1 MKKYIDLLRI
11 KHWIKNVLIFLPMI
25 CAKEVNL
32 DNFLVVLIGFF
43 SFSFTTSFV
52 YIMNDIKDINID
64 KLHPRKKNRPIA
76 NGEISRK
83 RAIIISFI
91 MLLLA
96 FFLSLFIYD
105 NYAIYFLLG
114 YIIVNILYS
123 FGLKNITIIDILL
136 LASCY
141 ILRIYYGAALLSIEV
156 SDWLFLTIM
165 SASFFLGFGKRKKEL
180 LNNIDTREVLKKYN
194 ENFLDRF
201 QYLCLSLV
209 FVFYALWAREQ
220 NSRYLIYT
228 VLLLM
233 IIFMKYALILDDNDD
248 GDPITILYSDKSLFF
263 LCILYGIVMFVLFMM
278 F

>member
-1 MKKYIDLLRI
+1 
-11 KHWIKNVLIFLPMI
+11 
-25 CAKEVNL
+25 
-32 DNFLVVLIGFF
+32 
-43 SFSFTTSFV
+43 
-52 YIMNDIKDINID
+52 MNDIKDINID